1 MAEKKSILN
10 KLLNIQGKLKAPKGQ
25 TNAFGKYKY
34 RSCEDILEAV
44 KPLCVANDVSL
55 TLTDELVMVGERY
68 YVKATATL
76 HNIDNDEKIEVSS
89 FAREEEN
96 KKGMDQSQITGASS
110 SYARKY
116 ALNGLFNI
124 DDTKDSDVTNLG
136 LTEKKAP
143 ITMISPDTF
152 VKRINEGN
160 DRATLTKVFQEITMS
175 QKITAEEK
183 KDLVSQ
189 IKAKIA
195 VIEKPESVLTT
206 ISKDNLPVNTNQKCE
221 NSAT

>member
-10 KLLNIQGKLKAPKGQ
+10 KLLDIQGKLKAPKGQ

-44 KPLCVANDVSL
+44 KPLCVANEVSL
-55 TLTDELVMVGERY
+55 TLTDDLVMIGERY

-76 HNIDNDEKIEVSS
+76 HDVTSEDKIEVSS
-89 FAREEEN
+89 FAREEDT

-136 LTEKKAP
+136 LTDKKTP
-143 ITMISPDTF
+143 IAMISPDTF
-152 VKRINEGN
+152 IKRINEGA

-183 KDLVSQ
+183 KDLVAQ

-195 VIEKPESVLTT
+195 IIEKPKTETPPPS
-206 ISKDNLPVNTNQKCE
+206 LPVNTNQKCE